1 LTTEGTTPA
10 GQSVACRAV
19 ADEAAAESM
28 QLEEE
33 EILSRAINA
42 ILPFTRGVQSDIQ
55 RQAVYAL
62 ANMAA
67 SGKYRAAAME
77 AGAVPI
83 LVDLLA
89 AQDDSIRLQVMSI
102 RLCEEIINNARQ
114 HPHMSL
120 NLPSAFFSVALLPL
134 IRLESK
140 YWAAASINERNR
152 RENFDPG
159 LPPAS
164 MQKHFRRTFV
174 DL

>member
-1 LTTEGTTPA
+1 MDDIFTEISCRSILNLTTEGTTPA

-33 EILSRAINA
+33 DILSRAINA

-102 RLCEEIINNARQ
+102 RACNQ
-114 HPHMSL
+114 HGGMHTITRVDPCICCFLMIPSHFCL
-120 NLPSAFFSVALLPL
+120 NTPRGQKLGS
-134 IRLESK
+134 
-140 YWAAASINERNR
+140 SIH
-152 RENFDPG
+152 
-159 LPPAS
+159 
-164 MQKHFRRTFV
+164 K
-174 DL
+174 

>member
-1 LTTEGTTPA
+1 MAGEAAARHPRADANLILTRKCRSRRTR
-10 GQSVACRAV
+10 RAV

-33 EILSRAINA
+33 DILSRAINA

-89 AQDDSIRLQVMSI
+89 AQDDSIRLQVMS
-102 RLCEEIINNARQ
+102 
-114 HPHMSL
+114 MSMNRSTGSRGHGIGL
-120 NLPSAFFSVALLPL
+120 HVLGAPM
-134 IRLESK
+134 
-140 YWAAASINERNR
+140 NR
-152 RENFDPG
+152 RFG
-159 LPPAS
+159 A
-164 MQKHFRRTFV
+164 HCRGI
-174 DL
+174 

>member
-1 LTTEGTTPA
+1 M
-10 GQSVACRAV
+10 

-102 RLCEEIINNARQ
+102 RLCEEIIDNARQ

-120 NLPSAFFSVALLPL
+120 HLPSAFFPSP
-134 IRLESK
+134 S
-140 YWAAASINERNR
+140 S
-152 RENFDPG
+152 P
-159 LPPAS
+159 
-164 MQKHFRRTFV
+164 
-174 DL
+174 